1 MPEETKPKRPSNEEL
16 EFKFVEYDVLRMIT
30 NIPDHTLRDLRA
42 TRVIKPVIQRG
53 PLTLW
58 HVPSVVA
65 QLKKYAG
72 ITTKLILIC
81 LFLQT
86 GFNPRLPVA
95 VGLSPSTNGEAGA
108 KDRERK
114 GQRAFL
120 EQEVRS
126 LSVVHGEIV
135 VSHCVTVD
143 RRADL

>member
-1 MPEETKPKRPSNEEL
+1 MPEERKKRPSNEEL
-16 EFKFVEYDVLRMIT
+16 EFKFVEYDVLRLIT

-72 ITTKLILIC
+72 ITINLVLIC

-86 GFNPRLPVA
+86 GFNPRLPGA
-95 VGLSPSTNGEAGA
+95 SEALRTPG
-108 KDRERK
+108 
-114 GQRAFL
+114 
-120 EQEVRS
+120 
-126 LSVVHGEIV
+126 
-135 VSHCVTVD
+135 
-143 RRADL
+143 